1 MNGETNC
8 GPATKWD
15 TPGKKKEW
23 VLAHENMDG
32 FQRHDDEFEKPL
44 KKRKPTSWFHLQKTL
59 ENAMTTQ

>member
-44 KKRKPTSWFHLQKTL
+44 KKRKPTS
-59 ENAMTTQ
+59 